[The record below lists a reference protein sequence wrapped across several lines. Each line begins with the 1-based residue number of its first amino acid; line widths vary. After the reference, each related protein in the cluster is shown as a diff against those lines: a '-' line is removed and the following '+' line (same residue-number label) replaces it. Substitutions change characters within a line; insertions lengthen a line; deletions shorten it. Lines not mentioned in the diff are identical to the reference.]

1 MLAMEME
8 ASYPEV
14 PIEMTKLFHAIDR
27 QLYSILVFNL
37 QCDPRVS
44 MLTIAF
50 WIWLEHITLKDAVT
64 KILSLSFEMINGLF
78 GEAVICLGCI
88 ANTMHHFPHA
98 PSHFFLTQHL
108 LGQHSCLKYLYENQ
122 AAASNRIKKIVSGV
136 CLKVLNDLK
145 AMAISNN
152 TQQHLAQ
159 SEVALIDY
167 FLGECS
173 SSSQSGGVVP
183 RRMPTI
189 KAPPKGRRTMFATF
203 SKGFP
208 VYEGEMRRFF
218 SRMFGDCIDSITMQE
233 VNPGEL
239 PLYALIV
246 FTTPGIIDFI
256 LNGTEKAKF
265 SINGRQVWLRKSVPK
280 F

>member
-1 MLAMEME
+1 MEME
-8 ASYPEV
+8 AVYPEV
-14 PIEMTKLFHAIDR
+14 PVEMSKLFHAIDR

-37 QCDPRVS
+37 QCDPKVS

-50 WIWLEHITLKDAVT
+50 WIWLEHITFKDVVAKV
-64 KILSLSFEMINGLF
+64 LSLSFEMIDGLF

-88 ANTMHHFPHA
+88 ANTMYHFSHA
-98 PSHFFLTQHL
+98 PTEFFLTQYL
-108 LGQHSCLKYLYENQ
+108 LRQHFCLKYVYENQ
-122 AAASNRIKKIVSGV
+122 ASASARIKKIVSGV
-136 CLKVLNDLK
+136 CVKALDDLK

-167 FLGECS
+167 FLGESS

-183 RRMPTI
+183 LQMPTI
-189 KAPPKGRRTMFATF
+189 KAPKGRRTMFATF

-208 VYEGEMRRFF
+208 VYEAEIRRFF
-218 SRMFGDCIDSITMQE
+218 GKMFGDCIDSITMQE

-246 FTTPGIIDFI
+246 FTTPGILDFI
-256 LNGTEKAKF
+256 LNGTEKAKLC
-265 SINGRQVWLRKSVPK
+265 IGGKQVWMRKSVPK
-280 F
+280 SY